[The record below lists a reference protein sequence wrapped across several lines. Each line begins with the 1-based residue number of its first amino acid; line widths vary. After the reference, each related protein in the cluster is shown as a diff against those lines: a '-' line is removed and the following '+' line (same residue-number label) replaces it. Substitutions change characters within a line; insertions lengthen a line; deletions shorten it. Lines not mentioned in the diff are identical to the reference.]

1 METRLAENS
10 RVVPLLHRVRVQ
22 EVLGHCASSTSASS
36 TCFHVGAQKSCDTCG
51 TGDLDVGFRN
61 VDDIW
66 SAFGERQEVTCF
78 FYITLEGKFD
88 LLSAVVF
95 FPMFL
100 FPALY
105 STSPLL

>member
-1 METRLAENS
+1 M
-10 RVVPLLHRVRVQ
+10 Q
-22 EVLGHCASSTSASS
+22 EVLGHSASNISVSS

-51 TGDLDVGFRN
+51 IGDLDVELRN
-61 VDDIW
+61 ADDIW
-66 SAFGERQEVTCF
+66 SAFGERQEVMCF
-78 FYITLEGKFD
+78 FYITLEVKFD

-105 STSPLL
+105 STSLLL